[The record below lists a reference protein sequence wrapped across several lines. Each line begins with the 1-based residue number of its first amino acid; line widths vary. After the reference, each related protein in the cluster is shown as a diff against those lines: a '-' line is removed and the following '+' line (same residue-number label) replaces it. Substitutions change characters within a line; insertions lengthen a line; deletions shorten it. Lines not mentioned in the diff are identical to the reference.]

1 MRLCHPTQAQIKDML
16 RYENGKLYWRKKVS
30 RKINVGDEAGT
41 RRKTD
46 GYSQIMINRQ
56 VYRTH
61 RLVYLYH
68 FGYTPETL
76 DHINQNPSDNRIENL
91 RPATRAENAYN
102 SKLRSDN
109 ISGVKGVTWDKAKK
123 KWVARLFANKTCVNL
138 GRFVEL
144 TDAITAVKAARRQ
157 HHGMFAS
164 EGMPQ

>member
-41 RRKTD
+41 LRKTD

-123 KWVARLFANKTCVNL
+123 KWGETALNGSWLVIAMTPSKTYSNSMINCIPCITTSR
-138 GRFVEL
+138 GRH
-144 TDAITAVKAARRQ
+144 I
-157 HHGMFAS
+157 
-164 EGMPQ
+164 PN